1 MVALANVD
9 ADPDKI
15 SYVVP
20 GNDKAKKSI
29 EWFLERIGKA
39 YEEGVKLRAVAPAQA
54 KPRQRRPLWK
64 RIINAGKVCNIIEN
78 YGNQNNVTA
87 EAVQKLREMTSAGVM
102 DCRKALI
109 EANGDID
116 AAVKIIREK
125 GLAKVEKRAD
135 RETGAGL
142 VQSYVHNERIGVLLR
157 LSAETDFVVRS
168 EPFRTLAHDLAMH
181 IAAAAPKDVEEL
193 LAQPYIKDES
203 RDGKDVIGEVI
214 AKVGENV
221 TVGEFYRIE
230 V

>member
-1 MVALANVD
+1 METQ
-9 ADPDKI
+9 KT
-15 SYVVP
+15 
-20 GNDKAKKSI
+20 
-29 EWFLERIGKA
+29 
-39 YEEGVKLRAVAPAQA
+39 
-54 KPRQRRPLWK
+54 
-64 RIINAGKVCNIIEN
+64 
-78 YGNQNNVTA
+78 VTA
-87 EAVQKLREMTSAGVM
+87 EVVQKLREITSAGVM

-116 AAVKIIREK
+116 VATKIIHEK

-142 VQSYVHNERIGVLLR
+142 VLSYVHNERIGVLLR

-168 EPFRTLAHDLAMH
+168 EPFRALAHDLVMH

-203 RDGKDVIGEVI
+203 RTVKDLIGEVI

-221 TVGEFYRIE
+221 TVNEFSRIE
-230 V
+230 A